1 MIRNNGLDFT
11 HPAKQITHPTRIDM
25 ADEETKEAKPK
36 APRLKGSKNFGKR
49 VEESVL
55 ELRAEAKSIAT
66 APRGAKGAAAQIRAL
81 WPEGSLFVL
90 VSEIA
95 SGQRRATRE
104 QLAACKE
111 LMDRGWG
118 RAPETHIVGSM
129 DSEQREAAA
138 ALTKEQLLG
147 LLDAGSGPLATEVAT
162 DVVQGTVVTEETT

>member
-1 MIRNNGLDFT
+1 M
-11 HPAKQITHPTRIDM
+11 P
-25 ADEETKEAKPK
+25 DEEKTKEERNKGGRP
-36 APRLKGSKNFGKR
+36 KGSKSKEKR
-49 VEESVL
+49 VEESVA
-55 ELRAEAKSIAT
+55 ELKLEAKSIT
-66 APRGAKGAAAQIRAL
+66 SDPRGTKGQAAHIRAL
-81 WPEGSLFVL
+81 WPNGALFVL

-95 SGQRRATRE
+95 SGVRKASRE
-104 QLAACKE
+104 QMTACKE

-162 DVVQGTVVTEETT
+162 DVVQGTVVTTETT